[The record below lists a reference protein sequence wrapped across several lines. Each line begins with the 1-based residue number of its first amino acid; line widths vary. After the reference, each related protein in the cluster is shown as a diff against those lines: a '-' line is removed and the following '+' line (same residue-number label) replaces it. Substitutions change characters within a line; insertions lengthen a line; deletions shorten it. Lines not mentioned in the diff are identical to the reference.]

1 MAKKKNVET
10 VPVIADDEFDVACF
24 REEINTVIEM
34 NDLNIKSLSNIDTS
48 AINPKLKD
56 VINNNLGTLKEW
68 STELTSILKTLEDEK
83 YASENISVSDI
94 STIITLEQKVIGI
107 GMENKVLTA
116 NMLTIVQGNK
126 DATKS

>member
-56 VINNNLGTLKEW
+56 VINNNLGTLEEW
-68 STELTSILKTLEDEK
+68 SAELTSILKTLEDEK

-116 NMLTIVQGNK
+116 NMLSIVQGNK